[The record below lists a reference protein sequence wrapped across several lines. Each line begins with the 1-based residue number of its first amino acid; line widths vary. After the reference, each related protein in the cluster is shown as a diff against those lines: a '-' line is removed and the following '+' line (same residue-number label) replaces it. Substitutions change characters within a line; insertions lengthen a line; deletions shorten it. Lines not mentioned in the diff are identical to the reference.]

1 MKQSISVLIIVLCFS
16 AFSWLD
22 AEQARKKREIALI
35 RDTVQLYVGRAG
47 HDRAT
52 DLRQAFHPDAKLLF
66 TNDNGYNQ
74 LPFPDWVA
82 RIEQSNRPPVER
94 TESITSIDVAGN
106 AAVARVDLGYADTH
120 ITDYLSLLKIDGEW
134 KIVNKIFTRI
144 PKDP

>member
-1 MKQSISVLIIVLCFS
+1 MKTTALALALVIGLS
-16 AFSWLD
+16 AFSWYE
-22 AEQARKKREIALI
+22 AEQVRKKREVALI
-35 RDTVQLYVGRAG
+35 RDTVQLYIGRPG
-47 HDRAT
+47 HDRAS
-52 DLRQAFHPDAKLLF
+52 DLRAAFHPDAKLLF

-74 LPFPDWVA
+74 LPFPDWIA
-82 RIEQSNRPPVER
+82 RIEASNRPPAER
-94 TESITSIDVAGN
+94 TETISSIDVAGN